1 MTAIAKGS
9 FAGLLAGNLLG
20 LFLNLVES
28 VTGLKVYILLLN
40 VDYIPFLK
48 DIKVSEIIEFL
59 LHLIVSM
66 VLGVLL
72 HIYLIK
78 KDFPIKQ
85 KVRFVVKVSLLIGL
99 FLYPTTMLSDRTPVE
114 ISSAYSFLFWMVG
127 HRLYGVALGK
137 LLIYG
142 KRVRG

>member
-99 FLYPTTMLSDRTPVE
+99 FLYPTTMLSDRTPE

-127 HRLYGVALGK
+127 HGLYGVALGK

>member
-1 MTAIAKGS
+1 MSGIAKGS
-9 FAGLLAGNLLG
+9 FAGLLAGILLG
-20 LFLNLVES
+20 LFLKLVQS
-28 VTGLKVYILLLN
+28 VTGLKVYVLLLN
-40 VDYIPFLK
+40 VDYIPILK
-48 DIKVSEIIEFL
+48 DIEISEIIEFL

-99 FLYPTTMLSDRTPVE
+99 FLYPTTMFSDRTPE
-114 ISSAYSFLFWMVG
+114 ILSAYPFVFWMVG
-127 HRLYGVALGK
+127 HGLYGIVLGK
-137 LLIYG
+137 LLISG
-142 KRVRG
+142 KGVRN